1 MDWGALIGLA
11 VVAAAVSGIVSVA
24 GLIVSTRTAR
34 AIHTEKL
41 AFDERLAERK
51 FEFDK
56 ELAERK
62 FQYEREFHDH
72 KRHVEFAETI
82 LAEFLQIA
90 DVIQAVRSPGGFGG
104 EAVARQ
110 RSVGETDDQARQ
122 LDSYYVPLARLRKHS
137 ELISGLLSK
146 RYRSRAILGKD
157 IDQAFQEIM
166 KLTSRIRTSS
176 EALMHAVGQP
186 EGIRE
191 RNEANIQRYEA
202 DIWGA
207 QPEADR
213 LQPML
218 NRAIEIVENVC
229 GPILEQ
235 DRTQ

>member
-90 DVIQAVRSPGGFGG
+90 DVIQAVRSPGDLG
-104 EAVARQ
+104 AKPWDV
-110 RSVGETDDQARQ
+110 
-122 LDSYYVPLARLRKHS
+122 S
-137 ELISGLLSK
+137 EVWGKPTTK
-146 RYRSRAILGKD
+146 RGNSIH
-157 IDQAFQEIM
+157 IM
-166 KLTSRIRTSS
+166 CRWR
-176 EALMHAVGQP
+176 
-186 EGIRE
+186 
-191 RNEANIQRYEA
+191 
-202 DIWGA
+202 D
-207 QPEADR
+207 
-213 LQPML
+213 
-218 NRAIEIVENVC
+218 
-229 GPILEQ
+229 
-235 DRTQ
+235 